1 MIKVAESFDPQQV
14 EWRQVTDPSCSDFKV
29 DFEFSLLGY
38 DMDSGRLDM
47 LLRYG
52 PGGHCRRH
60 RHVAS
65 TVTLVLQ
72 GEQHLTEM
80 QPDGSSKSIVR
91 RQGDYA
97 MAGADALPHDEWGG
111 PEGGMVMLSMLAEDG
126 VLFEYFDANMEKS
139 WPLPITQYVDSWH
152 KNKVYGGAPVAAE

>member
-60 RHVAS
+60 LLSGARGGDLVA
-65 TVTLVLQ
+65 L
-72 GEQHLTEM
+72 
-80 QPDGSSKSIVR
+80 
-91 RQGDYA
+91 
-97 MAGADALPHDEWGG
+97 
-111 PEGGMVMLSMLAEDG
+111 LSRI
-126 VLFEYFDANMEKS
+126 K
-139 WPLPITQYVDSWH
+139 
-152 KNKVYGGAPVAAE
+152 